1 MQPLPLRLLSKLK
14 AAAAQLNLDPAANG
28 WGIPAYIGS
37 TLDCVRG
44 YREGAAMLPWS
55 EDWLF
60 QTPVASQ
67 QIMTLMLDAM
77 RSGVQWAPDHHHLEG
92 GARRATTSVDND
104 PSGDGDYER
113 VPTPKRHVDM
123 MMYIMKHWP

>member
-1 MQPLPLRLLSKLK
+1 
-14 AAAAQLNLDPAANG
+14 
-28 WGIPAYIGS
+28 
-37 TLDCVRG
+37 
-44 YREGAAMLPWS
+44 MLPWS

-67 QIMTLMLDAM
+67 QVMTLMLDAM

-92 GARRATTSVDND
+92 GGRRATASIDRLDSD

>member
-1 MQPLPLRLLSKLK
+1 MLCCR
-14 AAAAQLNLDPAANG
+14 N
-28 WGIPAYIGS
+28 IPAYIGS
-37 TLDCVRG
+37 ALDCVRG

-67 QIMTLMLDAM
+67 QVMTLMLDAM
-77 RSGVQWAPDHHHLEG
+77 RSGVQWAPDHWPLPEPHPG
-92 GARRATTSVDND
+92 WDQPPPPATTSANPD
-104 PSGDGDYER
+104 PSDDVTYER
-113 VPTPKRHVDM
+113 VPTPKRHVDI